1 MCTIYMYIVYIYT
14 TTLKHTHT
22 HTHTHLRRVRGTVCC
37 VANAART
44 RIQSGASIVIIA
56 GYVYFSFIILK
67 KFRGQYGDICGIRV
81 CLLHEPL
88 TVKGFVKQTPVKGG
102 GGINCWC

>member
-1 MCTIYMYIVYIYT
+1 M
-14 TTLKHTHT
+14 
-22 HTHTHLRRVRGTVCC
+22 
-37 VANAART
+37 ANAART

-67 KFRGQYGDICGIRV
+67 KFHGQYGDICGIRV

-88 TVKGFVKQTPVKGG
+88 TGCRGG
-102 GGINCWC
+102 GELIVGAEPCVSVGCGVFFFSLFSPLSL